1 MTQPVVL
8 FLCVH
13 NAGRSQIAAAFARRL
28 GADRITVISAGSDPA
43 DSLNPAVT
51 TAMAE
56 AGLDITAEVPR
67 IVTDE
72 MARAAD
78 VVVTMGCGD
87 ACPVY
92 PGTRRL
98 EWDLADPS
106 GRPLDEVRAIRDEIA
121 GLVGSLV
128 EELAGPPG

>member
-1 MTQPVVL
+1 VTQPVVL

-43 DSLNPAVT
+43 DSLDPAVI
-51 TAMAE
+51 TAMGE

-67 IVTDE
+67 AVTDE

-78 VVVTMGCGD
+78 VVVAMGCGD
-87 ACPVY
+87 ACPIY

-121 GLVGSLV
+121 GLVESLV

>member
-1 MTQPVVL
+1 
-8 FLCVH
+8 
-13 NAGRSQIAAAFARRL
+13 
-28 GADRITVISAGSDPA
+28 
-43 DSLNPAVT
+43 
-51 TAMAE
+51 MAE

-92 PGTRRL
+92 PGTRHL